1 MGIVNG
7 RPPAGQPA
15 YGHVLPAAM
24 LATHQVLSPC
34 VPVSPTG
41 RRPASES
48 FLSGLPRRCCG
59 GPGGGEGGPGYLAKP
74 LVAGCIELLVLPG
87 PAAPLMDLSP

>member
-15 YGHVLPAAM
+15 YGHVLPASV
-24 LATHQVLSPC
+24 LGTHQVLSAC
-34 VPVSPTG
+34 VCSVSPTG
-41 RRPASES
+41 RMPASES
-48 FLSGLPRRCCG
+48 FLCGLPRRGCG
-59 GPGGGEGGPGYLAKP
+59 GPGGGEGGQGYLAML

-87 PAAPLMDLSP
+87 PASP